1 MHKWI
6 TLILVTFVSFQLQAQ
21 HKKKISFYELDV
33 IRGLFFQPNTVDPY
47 TGTATDKH
55 PNGKKRLEIPIKNGK
70 VNGMSK
76 EWAKNGQKI
85 HETTYVN
92 GVQNGRET
100 HWYVMGQKKL
110 EVNLVQGNAEGVCTE
125 WYKNGTKKS
134 EGNFTNG
141 KENGE
146 HKWWFNKGQIDQ
158 IVFYE
163 NGLAQG
169 MVKNWYPSG
178 KLRLESDY
186 KNGLKDG
193 VTIEWFENGQKQ
205 SEGKFV
211 EGKEDGV
218 GKIWDKEGKLVRENT
233 YKFGKLI
240 QSKNYLSGSIFKGD
254 GYYEVFN
261 GMKDFYLLEITG
273 QKVEPR
279 ESEDITYNVDG
290 NLLQIFN
297 RPLSDWIEDD
307 FRNKN
312 EKELLE
318 KYVELESK
326 YISTVTDFPIEPKTK
341 LKNNNNGKQYMYWK
355 FVSPSSQAKEQ
366 KPRTVQEEHYVS
378 FIIGDRLL
386 SLYSVVTNN
395 DQPEEIQN
403 LLQRLAQS
411 VQVKNERIDLNALAK
426 GL

>member
-1 MHKWI
+1 MYKWI
-6 TLILVTFVSFQLQAQ
+6 ILAFVSTITLQLQAQ

-47 TGTATDKH
+47 TGTAMDQH

-70 VNGMSK
+70 VNGTSK

-85 HETTYVN
+85 HETVYVN

-110 EVNLVQGNAEGVCTE
+110 EVNLVNGNAEGICTE
-125 WYKNGTKKS
+125 WYKNGKKKS
-134 EGNFTNG
+134 EGNFING
-141 KENGE
+141 KEEGE
-146 HKWWFNKGQIDQ
+146 HKWWFNKGQLDQ
-158 IVFYE
+158 IVFYK

-169 MVKNWYPSG
+169 MVKNWYPNG

-193 VTIEWFENGQKQ
+193 VTIEWFENEIKQ
-205 SEGKFV
+205 SEGNFV
-211 EGKEDGV
+211 EGKEDGI
-218 GKIWDKEGKLVRENT
+218 GRIWDKEGKLVKEDT

-240 QSKNYLSGSIFKGD
+240 QSKNYLSGSIYKGD

-261 GMKDFYLLEITG
+261 GMKDFYLLDITG
-273 QKVEPR
+273 RKVDPR

-290 NLLQIFN
+290 NLLQIFD
-297 RPLSDWIEDD
+297 RPISDWIDEGLG
-307 FRNKN
+307 NKN

-326 YISTVTDFPIEPKTK
+326 YIGTVTDFSIEPKTEWK
-341 LKNNNNGKQYMYWK
+341 KQNGGKSYLHWH
-355 FVSPSSQAKEQ
+355 FVSPSSKDKEQ

-395 DQPEEIQN
+395 DQPQEIQN
-403 LLQRLAQS
+403 LLHRIAKSL
-411 VQVKNERIDLNALAK
+411 QVKNERIDLNALAK

>member
-1 MHKWI
+1 MYKWI
-6 TLILVTFVSFQLQAQ
+6 ILALISTITLQLQAQ

-33 IRGLFFQPNTVDPY
+33 IRGLFFQPNTVEPY
-47 TGTATDKH
+47 TGTAVDKH
-55 PNGKKRLEIPIKNGK
+55 PNGKKRLEIPIKKGKINGT
-70 VNGMSK
+70 SK
-76 EWAKNGQKI
+76 EWAKNGKKI

-100 HWYVMGQKKL
+100 HWYVIGQKKL
-110 EVNLVQGNAEGVCTE
+110 EVNLVNGKAVGICTE
-125 WYKNGTKKS
+125 WYKNGNKKS
-134 EGNFTNG
+134 EGSFQNG
-141 KENGE
+141 KEQGE

-169 MVKNWYPSG
+169 IVKNWYPSG
-178 KLRLESDY
+178 KLRLESNY

-193 VTIEWFENGQKQ
+193 ETVEWFESGIKQ
-205 SEGKFV
+205 SEGKFK
-211 EGKEDGV
+211 EGKEDGIA
-218 GKIWDKEGKLVRENT
+218 KIWDKEGKLVKENT

-261 GMKDFYLLEITG
+261 GMKDFYLFDITG
-273 QKVEPR
+273 QKVTPR
-279 ESEDITYNVDG
+279 ESEEITYNVDG

-297 RPLSDWIEDD
+297 RPLTDWIDD
-307 FRNKN
+307 GQSNKS

-326 YISTVTDFPIEPKTK
+326 YISTVTDFPIAPKTEWK
-341 LKNNNNGKQYMYWK
+341 KVNGDKIYLYWN
-355 FVSPSSQAKEQ
+355 FVSPSSKAKQQ
-366 KPRTVQEEHYVS
+366 KPRTVQEEHYIT
-378 FIIGDRLL
+378 FIIGDRLV

-395 DQPEEIQN
+395 DQPQKISQ
-403 LLQRLAQS
+403 LLHRIAKSLQI
-411 VQVKNERIDLNALAK
+411 KNERIDLNALTK

>member
-6 TLILVTFVSFQLQAQ
+6 ILALTFILTLQLQAQ

-33 IRGLFFQPNTVDPY
+33 IRGLFFQPNTVEPY
-47 TGTATDKH
+47 TGTAIDKH
-55 PNGKKRLEIPIKNGK
+55 PNGKKRLEIPIKKGKINGT
-70 VNGMSK
+70 SK
-76 EWAKNGQKI
+76 EWAKNGKKI
-85 HETTYVN
+85 HETSYVN
-92 GVQNGRET
+92 GIQNGKET
-100 HWYVMGQKKL
+100 HWYVVGQKKL
-110 EVNLVQGNAEGVCTE
+110 EVNLVNGKAEGLCTE
-125 WYKNGTKKS
+125 WYKNGNKKS
-134 EGNFTNG
+134 EGNFING
-141 KENGE
+141 KEEGE

-169 MVKNWYPSG
+169 LVKNWYPSG
-178 KLRLESDY
+178 KLRLESNY

-193 VTIEWFENGQKQ
+193 VTIEWFEDEIKQ
-205 SEGKFV
+205 SEGTFK

-218 GKIWDKEGKLVRENT
+218 AFLWDKKGKLVKEDT
-233 YKFGKLI
+233 YDFGKLI
-240 QSKNYLSGSIFKGD
+240 QSKNYLSGSVFKGD

-273 QKVEPR
+273 QKVSPR
-279 ESEDITYNVDG
+279 ESKDITYNVDG

-297 RPLSDWIEDD
+297 RPITDWIDD
-307 FRNKN
+307 ETNNKS

-326 YISTVTDFPIEPKTK
+326 YITTITNFSIEPKK
-341 LKNNNNGKQYMYWK
+341 EWK
-355 FVSPSSQAKEQ
+355 KIGSNKTYLHWHFVSPSSKAKEQ

-378 FIIGDRLL
+378 FIAGDRLV

-395 DQPEEIQN
+395 DQPEEIQQ
-403 LLQRLAQS
+403 LLHRIAKSLQI
-411 VQVKNERIDLNALAK
+411 KKERIDLNALTK